1 MKIRICASTNIVQSK
16 CETDWFEVP
25 DDITEEEL
33 QNIALEEALGNG
45 LCEIWWEIEGKQF
58 KYFQINKIKRIKN
71 EKTRK
76 IKEFYM

>member
-45 LCEIWWEIEGKQF
+45 LCEIWWEIEGK
-58 KYFQINKIKRIKN
+58 
-71 EKTRK
+71 
-76 IKEFYM
+76 